1 MFSLQFTC
9 YLNNLSNIIVRCV
22 QSETVFTS
30 NVKEK
35 RNLCLYAC
43 NFNFVCTRMFLPRRE
58 ITNVKCW
65 SCNDSDGSIYF
76 FEWHKYIRKNVNNFK
91 YCINTLIHEYWLGRF
106 ENFSSGFFFQSTT
119 HKCIL
124 IAQSVI
130 WSARLAEHKCANESW
145 ESSQQTVLFHFRMQ
159 THLYPCLYEDFFLFY
174 IDV

>member
-65 SCNDSDGSIYF
+65 PFRRFYIFFQMTQIYT
-76 FEWHKYIRKNVNNFK
+76 KNVNNFK
-91 YCINTLIHEYWLGRF
+91 YYINTLIHEYWLGRF

-130 WSARLAEHKCANESW
+130 WSARPAEHKCANESW